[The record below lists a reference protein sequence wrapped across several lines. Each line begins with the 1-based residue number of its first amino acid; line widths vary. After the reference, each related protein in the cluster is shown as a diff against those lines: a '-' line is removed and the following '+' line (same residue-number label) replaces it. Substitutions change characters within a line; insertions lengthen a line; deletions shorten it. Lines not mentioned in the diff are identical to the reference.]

1 MSDNAD
7 VINGAYESFSRGD
20 IPAVIATLDADVQ
33 WDVTESL
40 PQGGSFQGPDAVG
53 EFFQGLGEAW
63 SDFSVEVEDVIQGG
77 EHVVGVG
84 RAHGKLRS
92 GEPAGYGFAHV
103 FTLTDGRITRFR
115 EYADPDAALT
125 GGSS

>member
-53 EFFQGLGEAW
+53 GFFQGLGEAW
-63 SDFSVEVEDVIQGG
+63 SDFSVEVEDVIEDG
-77 EHVVGVG
+77 ERRRRRTRPRKTAQRGNC
-84 RAHGKLRS
+84 RLRVR
-92 GEPAGYGFAHV
+92 PRVHA
-103 FTLTDGRITRFR
+103 RRR
-115 EYADPDAALT
+115 EDHSL
-125 GGSS
+125 S